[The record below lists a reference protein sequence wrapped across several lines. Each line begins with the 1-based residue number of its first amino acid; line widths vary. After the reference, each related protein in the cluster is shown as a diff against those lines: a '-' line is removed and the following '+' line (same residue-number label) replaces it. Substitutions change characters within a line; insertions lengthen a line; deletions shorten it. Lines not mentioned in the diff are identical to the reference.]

1 MLLHH
6 ALRTESANE
15 MLPLAHVASEG
26 SDEPAHPH
34 SLARDIAAHIH
45 NESAYSPTRWL
56 FIIHQRTPQQIRRK
70 KCSKKRLVS
79 RLNLSDQ
86 PAHPGSQLSLERM
99 LHTKN
104 ENKKFYRQTCVCGSR
119 QLQRGVG
126 GLLLDG
132 SSYQFF
138 F

>member
-6 ALRTESANE
+6 ALRTESAHE

-56 FIIHQRTPQQIRRK
+56 CIIHQRLPQQTRK

-79 RLNLSDQ
+79 RLNLFLNLRYNS
-86 PAHPGSQLSLERM
+86 
-99 LHTKN
+99 T
-104 ENKKFYRQTCVCGSR
+104 
-119 QLQRGVG
+119 
-126 GLLLDG
+126 
-132 SSYQFF
+132 QFGI
-138 F
+138 